1 MPYIYTLMRV
11 VRYIVLIV
19 TLILWGG
26 GLSGSLLHWL
36 YEAGVLVDDYRFGDL
51 YRLSALP
58 QFKEDKPV
66 CSPSNLSSDTASTHL
81 YIIGDSFSE
90 PERLTENDF
99 RVSHFQRVAWDYQQ
113 RAQLDP
119 TKRNVLLIE
128 SVERHVR
135 DHFARAIHE
144 FVVETDTSRTP
155 IVPQPLRQ
163 RISNEFHRNDTEER
177 LESALFSRDWAFWF
191 KEAKASLTLNWFNR
205 ESAGVSLSKD
215 HKNLFLRSDTDT
227 TKTLNSSFARLTDS
241 EVTVLI
247 DSINAVAERYN
258 KLGFD
263 TVYLSLIPNKAS
275 ILEPNRGIY
284 NHLIERIQANPT
296 LRVPT
301 INTYEAY
308 KSSPFSPY
316 LKSDTHWTCEGRKLW
331 LDLVSQKIKI

>member
-1 MPYIYTLMRV
+1 MRV
-11 VRYIVLIV
+11 VRYIVLVV

-36 YEAGVLVDDYRFGDL
+36 YKSGFIVDDYRFGDL

-66 CSPSNLSSDTASTHL
+66 CAPSNLSSDTVSTHL

-113 RAQLDP
+113 RVQLDS

-135 DHFARAIHE
+135 DHFARPVNE
-144 FVVETDTSRTP
+144 FVVEADTSRTP
-155 IVPQPLRQ
+155 VVPQPLRQ
-163 RISNEFHRNDTEER
+163 RLSNEFHRSDVEER

-191 KEAKASLTLNWFNR
+191 KEFKASLTLNWFNR
-205 ESAGVSLSKD
+205 ESASVSLSKD
-215 HKNLFLRSDTDT
+215 HKNVFLHSDTDT
-227 TKTLNSSFARLTDS
+227 TKTLNSSFGRLTDN
-241 EVTVLI
+241 EVTVLV

-263 TVYLSLIPNKAS
+263 AVYLSLIPNKVS
-275 ILEPNRGIY
+275 ILEPNRGEY
-284 NHLIERIQANPT
+284 NHLIERIQANPK

-301 INTYEAY
+301 INTYEVY
-308 KSSPFSPY
+308 KASPLSPY
-316 LKSDTHWTCEGRKLW
+316 LKSDTHWTCEGRALW
-331 LDLVSQKIKI
+331 LGLVRQKIQI